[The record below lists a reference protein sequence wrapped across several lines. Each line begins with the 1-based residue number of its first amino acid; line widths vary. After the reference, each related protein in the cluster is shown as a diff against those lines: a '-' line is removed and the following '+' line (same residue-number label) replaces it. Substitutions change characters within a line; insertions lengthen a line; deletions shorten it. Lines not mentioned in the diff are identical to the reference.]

1 MACKESDDLVTSRK
15 IPNKIP
21 ASKYMATPQK
31 LSLPV
36 QGECDVGDPNDVFLL
51 YLYQPDIAFYQ
62 FIFLEHVLIT
72 TEVCH

>member
-31 LSLPV
+31 LSLSV
-36 QGECDVGDPNDVFLL
+36 QSECDVGHPNDVL

-62 FIFLEHVLIT
+62 FIFLEHVFVTI
-72 TEVCH
+72 EMCH